1 MGILDRFSKRDNE
14 SGFSGSFFAGK
25 EKGENLGR
33 FQLVM
38 VVVVLVGA
46 VLITSLLGSSRSA
59 LERSDT
65 KELAPLVA
73 TIDVQP
79 ATHRIFVEGSG
90 TVETGADV
98 NIVPQ
103 ISGRIEWMNP
113 DMRSGGRFAA
123 NEVVFR
129 VEPIEYKLAVQNQQ
143 ANVASAQTEWELE
156 QAEGQAAAAEWK
168 QINPNEAIPALVARK
183 PQIRQ
188 ALASLQSAKASLAN
202 AKLDLA
208 RTNFSFPFA
217 GRVRASTIEVG
228 QYVSAGQSY
237 GTAYSLDGLEI
248 EVPLADKD
256 LRWFDPDGNTKAVVT
271 TTYLGRTYEL
281 PAHVART
288 GAELNAQTRFST
300 VIVRLDQP
308 NTENASD
315 AQAAKSATKPETKP
329 ETKDERSYLLPGVF
343 VNVRFFGPE
352 VDDLY
357 EVPVEAF
364 QENNILW
371 VVVDGRLQS
380 VQPQIFHLG
389 SETNL
394 VKGLTPESKIVSRA
408 VSGAVDGMS
417 VRVFDGLAAGAIA
430 DTEAAQ

>member
-1 MGILDRFSKRDNE
+1 MGILDRIFNRESESRFSDLP
-14 SGFSGSFFAGK
+14 FASK
-25 EKGENLGR
+25 EEGERLGY

-46 VLITSLLGSSRSA
+46 VMITSFMGGENANLDRS
-59 LERSDT
+59 EIE
-65 KELAPLVA
+65 ELAPLVA
-73 TIDVQP
+73 TINVKP
-79 ATHRIFVEGSG
+79 ATHQIFVEGSG
-90 TVETGADV
+90 TVQTSADV

-156 QAEGQAAAAEWK
+156 RAEGNAAAAEWK
-168 QINPNEAIPALVARK
+168 QINADEAIPALVARK

-188 ALASLQSAKASLAN
+188 ALASLNSAKASLAN
-202 AKLDLA
+202 AKLDLS
-208 RTNFSFPFA
+208 RTKFSFPFA
-217 GRVRASTIEVG
+217 GRVRSSTVEVG

-237 GTAYSLDGLEI
+237 GTVYSLEGLEI

-256 LRWFDPDGNTKAVVT
+256 LQWFDPEGNTKAVVS

-281 PAHVART
+281 SAHVART
-288 GAELNAQTRFST
+288 GAELNEQTRFST

-308 NTENASD
+308 DTQTE
-315 AQAAKSATKPETKP
+315 
-329 ETKDERSYLLPGVF
+329 KDRRSYLLPGVF

-352 VDDLY
+352 VEDIY
-357 EVPVEAF
+357 AVPAEAF
-364 QENNILW
+364 QENNTLW
-371 VVVDGRLQS
+371 TVVDG
-380 VQPQIFHLG
+380 HL
-389 SETNL
+389 
-394 VKGLTPESKIVSRA
+394 K
-408 VSGAVDGMS
+408 
-417 VRVFDGLAAGAIA
+417 
-430 DTEAAQ
+430 

>member
-1 MGILDRFSKRDNE
+1 MGILDRFFKRDNE

-25 EKGENLGR
+25 EEGENLGR

-38 VVVVLVGA
+38 VVAVLVGA
-46 VLITSLLGSSRSA
+46 VMVASFMGGTRQGLG
-59 LERSDT
+59 RSDI

-90 TVETGADV
+90 TVQTSADV

-103 ISGRIEWMNP
+103 VSGRIEWMNP

-123 NEVVFR
+123 NEIVFR
-129 VEPIEYKLAVQNQQ
+129 VEPIDYKLAVQNQQ

-156 QAEGQAAAAEWK
+156 RAEGKAAAAEWK

-183 PQIRQ
+183 PHIRQ
-188 ALASLQSAKASLAN
+188 ALASLQSAKASLEN
-202 AKLDLA
+202 TKLDLA

-217 GRVRASTIEVG
+217 GRVRAATVEVG
-228 QYVSAGQSY
+228 QFVSAGQSY
-237 GTAYSLDGLEI
+237 GTAYSLEGLEI

-256 LRWFDPDGNTKAVVT
+256 LRWFDPEGNTKAIVS

-308 NTENASD
+308 DTGS
-315 AQAAKSATKPETKP
+315 AK
-329 ETKDERSYLLPGVF
+329 DQRSYLVPGVF

-352 VDDLY
+352 IENLY
-357 EVPVEAF
+357 AVPVEAF
-364 QENNILW
+364 QENNLLW
-371 VVVDGRLQS
+371 SVKDGRLES
-380 VQPQIFHLG
+380 VQPQVFQFG
-389 SETNL
+389 AKKSL
-394 VKGLTPESKIVSRA
+394 VKGLSPDIKIVPRA

-417 VRVFDGLAAGAIA
+417 VRVFDGDVIGVSSDVTSGA
-430 DTEAAQ
+430 EAAQ

>member
-1 MGILDRFSKRDNE
+1 MGILDRFFKRDNE
-14 SGFSGSFFAGK
+14 SGFSGSIFAGK
-25 EKGENLGR
+25 EEGEHLGR

-46 VLITSLLGSSRSA
+46 VMVASLMGGARQA
-59 LERSDT
+59 LERSDV
-65 KELAPLVA
+65 KELAPLVT

-79 ATHRIFVEGSG
+79 GTHRIFVEGSG
-90 TVETGADV
+90 TVQTSADV

-103 ISGRIEWMNP
+103 VSGRIEWMNP

-123 NEVVFR
+123 GEVVFR
-129 VEPIEYKLAVQNQQ
+129 VEPVDYKLAVQNQQ

-156 QAEGQAAAAEWK
+156 RAEGKAAAAEWK

-183 PQIRQ
+183 PHVRQ

-217 GRVRASTIEVG
+217 GRVRTATVEVG
-228 QYVSAGQSY
+228 QFVSAGQSY
-237 GTAYSLDGLEI
+237 GTAYSLEGLEI

-256 LRWFDPDGNTKAVVT
+256 LRWFDPEGNTKAVVS

-288 GAELNAQTRFST
+288 GAELNEQTRFST

-308 NTENASD
+308 DTGS
-315 AQAAKSATKPETKP
+315 AK
-329 ETKDERSYLLPGVF
+329 DQRSYLVPGVF

-352 VDDLY
+352 VENLY
-357 EVPVEAF
+357 AVPVEAF
-364 QENNILW
+364 QENNLLW
-371 VVVDGRLQS
+371 SVKDGRLKS
-380 VQPQIFHLG
+380 VQPQVFQFG
-389 SETNL
+389 TEENL
-394 VKGLTPESKIVSRA
+394 VKGLSPEMRVVSRA

-417 VRVFDGLAAGAIA
+417 VRVFDGDVIGVRP
-430 DTEAAQ
+430 DVTSGTGAAQ

>member
-1 MGILDRFSKRDNE
+1 MGILDRFFKRDNE
-14 SGFSGSFFAGK
+14 SGFSEALFADK
-25 EKGENLGR
+25 EEGENLGR

-46 VLITSLLGSSRSA
+46 VMIASFMGGTRKG
-59 LERSDT
+59 LERTDI

-73 TIDVQP
+73 TINVQP

-90 TVETGADV
+90 TVQTSADV

-103 ISGRIEWMNP
+103 VSGRIEWMNP

-123 NEVVFR
+123 NEIVFR
-129 VEPIEYKLAVQNQQ
+129 VEPIDYELAVQNQQ

-156 QAEGQAAAAEWK
+156 RAEGKASAAEWK
-168 QINPNEAIPALVARK
+168 QINPNETIPALVARK
-183 PQIRQ
+183 PHIRQ

-208 RTNFSFPFA
+208 RTSFSFPFA
-217 GRVRASTIEVG
+217 GRVRAATVEVG
-228 QYVSAGQSY
+228 QFVSAGQSY
-237 GTAYSLDGLEI
+237 GTAYSLEGLEI

-256 LRWFDPDGNTKAVVT
+256 LRWFDPDGNTKAIVS

-308 NTENASD
+308 NTGS
-315 AQAAKSATKPETKP
+315 AK
-329 ETKDERSYLLPGVF
+329 DQRSYLVPGVF

-352 VDDLY
+352 IENLY
-357 EVPVEAF
+357 AVPVEAF
-364 QENNILW
+364 QENNLLW
-371 VVVDGRLQS
+371 SVKEGRLES
-380 VQPQIFHLG
+380 VQPQIFQLG
-389 SETNL
+389 TEKNL
-394 VKGLTPESKIVSRA
+394 VKGLSPDMKIVPRA
-408 VSGAVDGMS
+408 VSGAVNGMR
-417 VRVFDGLAAGAIA
+417 VRVFDGNVIGVSPEV
-430 DTEAAQ
+430 TSGGEAAQ

>member
-1 MGILDRFSKRDNE
+1 MGILDRFSKRDSE
-14 SGFSGSFFAGK
+14 SGFSGSFFADK

-129 VEPIEYKLAVQNQQ
+129 VEPVEYKLAVQNQQ
-143 ANVASAQTEWELE
+143 ASVASAQTDWELE

-208 RTNFSFPFA
+208 RTNFSFPFS

-256 LRWFDPDGNTKAVVT
+256 LRWFDPDGNTKAVVS

-281 PAHVART
+281 PARVART

-308 NTENASD
+308 STENAYD
-315 AQAAKSATKPETKP
+315 AQAVKSEA
-329 ETKDERSYLLPGVF
+329 KDERSYLLPGVF

-417 VRVFDGLAAGAIA
+417 VRVFDGLAAGAA
-430 DTEAAQ
+430 AATEAAQ